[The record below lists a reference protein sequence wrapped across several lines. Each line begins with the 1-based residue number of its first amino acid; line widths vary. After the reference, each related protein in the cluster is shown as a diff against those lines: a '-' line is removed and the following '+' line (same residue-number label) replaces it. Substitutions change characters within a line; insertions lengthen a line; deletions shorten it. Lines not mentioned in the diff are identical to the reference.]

1 MVPAISRITVE
12 RGAYVLNTTTTYIPR
27 DRLPRSSLLHG
38 DGASII
44 PNVPG
49 QHPVQPALGPDVAE
63 EQLLGNQRE
72 SFGSHGG
79 REAVRTA
86 KKNV

>member
-1 MVPAISRITVE
+1 VPAISRRTVE
-12 RGAYVLNTTTTYIPR
+12 PGAYVLTIITIYIPR
-27 DRLPRSSLLHG
+27 DRLNRRQLLHG

-49 QHPVQPALGPDVAE
+49 QRPVQPTFGPDMTTG
-63 EQLLGNQRE
+63 QLPSNRWKTRHVVGE
-72 SFGSHGG
+72 G
-79 REAVRTA
+79 RQSENP